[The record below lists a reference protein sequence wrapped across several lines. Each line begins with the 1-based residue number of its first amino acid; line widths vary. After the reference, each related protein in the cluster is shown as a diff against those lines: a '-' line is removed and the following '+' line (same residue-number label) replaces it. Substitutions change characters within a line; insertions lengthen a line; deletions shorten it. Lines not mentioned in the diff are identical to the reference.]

1 MIESLLLLLGLMAVG
16 AVILIF
22 ARSIATRHD
31 VGLRP
36 LSAYQALSTQVGRAV
51 ESGRRVHLAL
61 GRGSLS
67 GPAGPTSVAALT
79 ILDHLAGD
87 ATASGA
93 PPVVTV
99 GDATLLPAAQDTL
112 RSGYEQARRRA
123 DYNPTQVHFLAA
135 ESRPFAYGGGAGD
148 TLHRPGIGSN
158 LMVGRFGAELAV
170 MAEAAARADMQQVA
184 GSDDPLALSLAVA
197 TTGDVLIGEELLA
210 SGAYLQGRP
219 SQLAS
224 LQIQDL
230 LRAVIILAVLLAAL
244 YRLVVPG

>member
-1 MIESLLLLLGLMAVG
+1 MIESLLLLLGLVAVG
-16 AVILIF
+16 AGILIF
-22 ARSIATRHD
+22 ARSAAVRHD

-36 LSAYQALSTQVGRAV
+36 LGAYQALSTQVGRAV
-51 ESGRRVHLAL
+51 ESGRRVHLTL

-67 GPAGPTSVAALT
+67 GPAGPTSAAALT
-79 ILDHLAGD
+79 ILDHVAGD
-87 ATASGA
+87 ATASGV

-99 GDATLLPAAQDTL
+99 GEATLLPAAQDSL
-112 RSGYEQARRRA
+112 RFGAERAGRPA
-123 DYNPTQVHFLAA
+123 DYAPAQVQFLAA
-135 ESRPFAYGGGAGD
+135 DSRPFAYAGGASD

-158 LMVGRFGAELAV
+158 VMVGRFGIELAV

-197 TTGDVLIGEELLA
+197 TTGDVLVGEELLA

-219 SQLAS
+219 AQLAS

-230 LRAVIILAVLLAAL
+230 LRAAIILAVLLAAL
-244 YRLVVPG
+244 YRLVVP